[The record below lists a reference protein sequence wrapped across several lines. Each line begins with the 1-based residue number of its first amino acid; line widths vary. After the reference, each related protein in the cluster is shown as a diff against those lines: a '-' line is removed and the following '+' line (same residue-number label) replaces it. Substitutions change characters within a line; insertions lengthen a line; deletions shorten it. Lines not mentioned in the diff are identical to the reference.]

1 MFKTVKNNGGKN
13 NKKLT
18 FFIHLY
24 ILGNFQTCPTKKA
37 LIK

>member
-1 MFKTVKNNGGKN
+1 MFKTVKTMVEKN

-24 ILGNFQTCPTKKA
+24 ILGNFQTYPTKKA